1 LNQTEVLDVGREA
14 IIVLITVGA
23 PIMTISLAIGLIIAL
38 FQALTQIQEM
48 TLTFVPKIL
57 AIFIS
62 LVIFLP
68 FMFTTLSEFALRMAD
83 RIIAIN

>member
-1 LNQTEVLDVGREA
+1 LNQTEVLDIGREA
-14 IIVLITVGA
+14 VIVLITVGA
-23 PIMTISLAIGLIIAL
+23 PIMSVSLAVGLTIAL

-57 AIFIS
+57 SIFIS
-62 LVIFLP
+62 LILFLP
-68 FMFTTLSEFALRMAD
+68 FMYTTISEFTLRLAD

>member
-1 LNQTEVLDVGREA
+1 MNQTEVLDVGREA

-38 FQALTQIQEM
+38 FQAL
-48 TLTFVPKIL
+48 
-57 AIFIS
+57 
-62 LVIFLP
+62 VIFLP